1 MAGMNTN
8 DGGEGRQERRRW
20 RVRNALGL
28 LSWPNRIVSSGD
40 VRSGSAPG
48 GGTLA
53 ALRMR
58 RGALIPGIL
67 ALAMMAAL
75 LASVIIVPSGL
86 NGPPA
91 AVAQGTVCGPAILT
105 LSPLAEGLSVTFKY
119 DSSEETMAN
128 PTGYRFRHALS
139 GGNDWSGWDDFTVT
153 SGVFIFNATSEWTA
167 SKTVYQLQPLT
178 SYKVQAEARCSPTST
193 SSTATQKTVTTSK
206 TRTVSITL
214 TRNGAPI
221 TELLEGQAGTLTLTL
236 DSSDVYVVDVGVSA
250 EIIPSSEVFQ
260 GTALPQILQDDVSL
274 GTGGA
279 FERKTLGSRET
290 TLSWTVTAVVDS
302 VSHSTSLTDDEHPR
316 ESALIIIS
324 PASVANGA
332 FEVSSSSWNGALRIR
347 DNDPTNP
354 VPFGNNPA
362 QATLTVLDS
371 SPLTGPEVPDTL
383 TASLGLVTDADGAPA
398 GGYVFEYAWL
408 DDGVPIP
415 GAVSTTYEVGVD
427 DIGRTLT
434 ARVQFRDALNNL
446 ETLTNDLTATGL
458 TNVVPRGPVIEVPTN
473 GYVWDTDPQ
482 TDNTI
487 TVDTSTMNY
496 SYLPDPP
503 PEFTYVWIYVNE
515 DGTSEGVATSGFN
528 LDPEGFNIDSN
539 AHQSYRL
546 REANEGKYLQV
557 EVSFRDADNIL
568 HTKLANERTPV
579 ITESTITPPPP
590 PPTATA
596 TPEPSNPTTGT
607 VIIDDTSPEVG
618 ETLTASVDDLQ
629 DLDLDPSLDPPASF
643 FDKFTATLSHVWL
656 RGDRPIDG
664 ATGSTYVVQG
674 DDVGLTLSVRMMFKD
689 LLDNDEMLTSDPTSV
704 VPSGPVIQAPTGFF
718 WDDDPTTANTISV
731 DTSVMNYSYLPSG
744 ATFTYQ
750 WFYVDEDGT
759 ELRVYEDTN
768 GMQFVN
774 PTNIAPGYT
783 RVYASGTTSSDEYE
797 LTLVDDDKYL
807 QVRVS
812 FTDTNSVLQTKLA
825 NIQTP
830 LISEFTEPPGPD
842 GNYQPRGTV
851 TISNT
856 TPEIRDSLTASRV
869 NVSDRNGLIS
879 ATYSYQ
885 WYNGGRLIPG
895 AVGETYEVEV
905 KDIGRTLSVQVQFTD
920 DDGFSEMLTSE
931 PAAVVPSGAEIALA
945 SGTTGYF
952 YDDDPAT
959 DNTITVNTSAMTY
972 SYLPANPT
980 FTYQWIYVA
989 EDGTPGGDASATDS
1003 TSQTYDL
1010 TSADH
1015 DKYLQV
1021 EVTFAGVTKL
1031 ANTQTPQIGDEP
1043 PGPDGY
1049 KATGTVTISNATLIN
1064 AEPEVGD
1071 ILTASVE
1078 DVRDRDGLGSPSYR
1092 YQWYNGRS
1100 PIFGA
1105 GGIPAMGDTYQVTVD
1120 DIDFRL
1126 SAGVRFRDAKG
1137 NNETL
1142 RSEETE
1148 IVPSGPL
1155 ISRTATGDYL
1165 WDSDPTTDDTISV
1178 VTFVIGYSYL
1188 PVGPTFTYQW
1198 IYVNEDGTKEG
1209 DAAGTPSTM
1218 QSYTLTSA
1226 DDLKY
1231 LQVEVTFD
1239 DTRTNGTA
1247 TRLANSA
1254 TELIRERLPLK
1265 IPTGLTA
1272 RPSSEDGSV
1281 RLSWDLTTQGENPS
1295 GFKYRY
1301 KPTVLLGNAP
1311 FTDSDWIT
1319 ARGGSSARSVT
1330 ITGNLINNADY
1341 TFEVA
1346 SYSPRVE
1353 ERAATTDRAT
1363 AVYRQK
1369 TRGC

>member
-67 ALAMMAAL
+67 VLAMMAAL

-139 GGNDWSGWDDFTVT
+139 GGNDWSDWDDFTVT

-178 SYKVQAEARCSPTST
+178 SYKVEAEARCSPTST

-290 TLSWTVTAVVDS
+290 TLSWTVTAVTDS
-302 VSHSTSLTDDEHPR
+302 VQHSDSLTDDEHPR

-398 GGYVFEYAWL
+398 GGYVYEYAWL

-596 TPEPSNPTTGT
+596 TPEPSNPATGT

-618 ETLTASVDDLQ
+618 QTLTASVNDLQ

-643 FDKFTATLSHVWL
+643 FAKFTETLSHVWL

-830 LISEFTEPPGPD
+830 QISEFTEPPGPD

-905 KDIGRTLSVQVQFTD
+905 KDIGRIRCPCK
-920 DDGFSEMLTSE
+920 FS
-931 PAAVVPSGAEIALA
+931 
-945 SGTTGYF
+945 
-952 YDDDPAT
+952 
-959 DNTITVNTSAMTY
+959 
-972 SYLPANPT
+972 
-980 FTYQWIYVA
+980 
-989 EDGTPGGDASATDS
+989 
-1003 TSQTYDL
+1003 
-1010 TSADH
+1010 
-1015 DKYLQV
+1015 
-1021 EVTFAGVTKL
+1021 
-1031 ANTQTPQIGDEP
+1031 
-1043 PGPDGY
+1043 
-1049 KATGTVTISNATLIN
+1049 
-1064 AEPEVGD
+1064 
-1071 ILTASVE
+1071 
-1078 DVRDRDGLGSPSYR
+1078 
-1092 YQWYNGRS
+1092 
-1100 PIFGA
+1100 
-1105 GGIPAMGDTYQVTVD
+1105 
-1120 DIDFRL
+1120 
-1126 SAGVRFRDAKG
+1126 
-1137 NNETL
+1137 
-1142 RSEETE
+1142 
-1148 IVPSGPL
+1148 
-1155 ISRTATGDYL
+1155 SRM
-1165 WDSDPTTDDTISV
+1165 TTD
-1178 VTFVIGYSYL
+1178 F
-1188 PVGPTFTYQW
+1188 
-1198 IYVNEDGTKEG
+1198 
-1209 DAAGTPSTM
+1209 
-1218 QSYTLTSA
+1218 
-1226 DDLKY
+1226 
-1231 LQVEVTFD
+1231 
-1239 DTRTNGTA
+1239 
-1247 TRLANSA
+1247 
-1254 TELIRERLPLK
+1254 
-1265 IPTGLTA
+1265 
-1272 RPSSEDGSV
+1272 
-1281 RLSWDLTTQGENPS
+1281 
-1295 GFKYRY
+1295 
-1301 KPTVLLGNAP
+1301 
-1311 FTDSDWIT
+1311 
-1319 ARGGSSARSVT
+1319 
-1330 ITGNLINNADY
+1330 
-1341 TFEVA
+1341 
-1346 SYSPRVE
+1346 PR
-1353 ERAATTDRAT
+1353 
-1363 AVYRQK
+1363 
-1369 TRGC
+1369 C